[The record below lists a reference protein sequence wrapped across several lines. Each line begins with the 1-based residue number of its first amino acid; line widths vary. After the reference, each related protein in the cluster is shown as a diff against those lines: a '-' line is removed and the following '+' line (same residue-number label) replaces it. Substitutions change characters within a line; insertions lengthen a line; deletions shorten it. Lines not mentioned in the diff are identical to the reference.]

1 MNLVQKFM
9 TKFAGARDMTEGKPA
24 RNLIEFAVPLLIG
37 NLAQLL
43 YSTVD
48 SIVVGKYV
56 GDQALAA
63 IGASMPLFNLVLV
76 LFMGISVGAGIM
88 ISQYFGAKDRRN
100 LSMTI
105 GNSIILNIIASAMI
119 MLVGFF
125 LVEPFMRMLGT
136 PEDIFKMSC
145 SYLTIVFVGII
156 GCTFYNIFSGILRG
170 MGDSVMPLFF
180 LLISTVLN
188 IALDLWFVIGFRL
201 GVAGVAYATVLAQGI
216 SAVLCFLRI
225 KSMKDVLDINKS
237 TLKLEGTLVKRL
249 IILGIPSGVS
259 QMIFSMAALVVQ
271 SLTNSFGSSIITVS
285 TVVMRVDSFA
295 MMPCFTFGTA
305 MTTYA
310 GQNIGAGRLDRVKA
324 GTRDGMKLGLS
335 ISAALV
341 LFIVIFGKYL
351 MSLFTNTQEIIDM
364 SNRMMRMLSIGYI
377 ACAITQILSGVMRGA
392 GDTVTP
398 MWISIITTVF
408 LRVPVAYGIAWMT
421 KSADFPNGRPE
432 CIFISLLVSW
442 TLGAVITTLFYKF
455 GNWHKKGIVQQDN

>member
-1 MNLVQKFM
+1 
-9 TKFAGARDMTEGKPA
+9 MTEGKPVQ
-24 RNLIEFAVPLLIG
+24 NLIEFAVPLLIG

-136 PEDIFKMSC
+136 PEDIFEMSC
-145 SYLTIVFVGII
+145 SYLTIVFVGIL

-170 MGDSVMPLFF
+170 MGDSVMPLLF

-188 IALDLWFVIGFRL
+188 IALDLWFVMGFRL

-225 KSMKDVLDINKS
+225 KSMKDVLDVNKS
-237 TLKLEGTLVKRL
+237 TLKLEGALVKRL

-271 SLTNSFGSSIITVS
+271 SLTNSFGS
-285 TVVMRVDSFA
+285 R
-295 MMPCFTFGTA
+295 
-305 MTTYA
+305 
-310 GQNIGAGRLDRVKA
+310 
-324 GTRDGMKLGLS
+324 
-335 ISAALV
+335 
-341 LFIVIFGKYL
+341 
-351 MSLFTNTQEIIDM
+351 
-364 SNRMMRMLSIGYI
+364 
-377 ACAITQILSGVMRGA
+377 
-392 GDTVTP
+392 
-398 MWISIITTVF
+398 
-408 LRVPVAYGIAWMT
+408 
-421 KSADFPNGRPE
+421 
-432 CIFISLLVSW
+432 
-442 TLGAVITTLFYKF
+442 
-455 GNWHKKGIVQQDN
+455 

>member
-1 MNLVQKFM
+1 
-9 TKFAGARDMTEGKPA
+9 MTEGKPVQ
-24 RNLIEFAVPLLIG
+24 NLIEFAVPLLIG

-216 SAVLCFLRI
+216 SAILCFLRI

-237 TLKLEGTLVKRL
+237 TLK
-249 IILGIPSGVS
+249 
-259 QMIFSMAALVVQ
+259 
-271 SLTNSFGSSIITVS
+271 
-285 TVVMRVDSFA
+285 
-295 MMPCFTFGTA
+295 
-305 MTTYA
+305 
-310 GQNIGAGRLDRVKA
+310 
-324 GTRDGMKLGLS
+324 
-335 ISAALV
+335 
-341 LFIVIFGKYL
+341 
-351 MSLFTNTQEIIDM
+351 
-364 SNRMMRMLSIGYI
+364 
-377 ACAITQILSGVMRGA
+377 
-392 GDTVTP
+392 
-398 MWISIITTVF
+398 
-408 LRVPVAYGIAWMT
+408 
-421 KSADFPNGRPE
+421 
-432 CIFISLLVSW
+432 
-442 TLGAVITTLFYKF
+442 
-455 GNWHKKGIVQQDN
+455 